1 MRSQAAINLVAP
13 GMGID
18 VIASDH
24 LLFHQAGYNR
34 MIARYLGKLALAVQ
48 VGAAIAHI
56 CYMSRAA
63 DNERCCYSC
72 SHQALLP
79 PIAPVQ
85 SEVRVVGSFG
95 QKFREAALIL
105 HIIEHCW
112 YYSIPNGF
120 DCLAAGLLPVFVS
133 SHTIGHHKQ
142 ANWVRAGTIGACSMY
157 SQEIILVR
165 IFFAPD
171 ARV

>member
-1 MRSQAAINLVAP
+1 MV
-13 GMGID
+13 
-18 VIASDH
+18 
-24 LLFHQAGYNR
+24 
-34 MIARYLGKLALAVQ
+34 ARYLGKLAVAIQ
-48 VGAAIAHI
+48 VGAAIAHV

-63 DNERCCYSC
+63 DDQRCCHCC

-95 QKFREAALIL
+95 QEFREAAPVLRV
-105 HIIEHCW
+105 IEHCW

-133 SHTIGHHKQ
+133 SHAIGHHKQ
-142 ANWVRAGTIGACSMY
+142 AKWVRAGTIGASSMY
-157 SQEIILVR
+157 SQDIIF
-165 IFFAPD
+165 IWIIFAPD
-171 ARV
+171 ARI